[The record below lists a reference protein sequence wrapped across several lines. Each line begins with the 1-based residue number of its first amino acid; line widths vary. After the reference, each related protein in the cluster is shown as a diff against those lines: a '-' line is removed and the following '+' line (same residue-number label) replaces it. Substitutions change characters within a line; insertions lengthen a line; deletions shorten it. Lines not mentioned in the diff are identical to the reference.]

1 LSLTGLIGADA
12 VWSVSRVNAT
22 LRPRDYWTRGLLDQ
36 GTSSGCG
43 SMASGRFVLRQ
54 PMDQQQFAR
63 RSIRQPYFLYYLYDW
78 IRGSASVV
86 DQSTRGSRDFRDDWI
101 RESRSAADPLIRGT
115 NLWVNAE
122 FTSQMPVE
130 WCLERR
136 SSRRVVQNS
145 PPSDPHATLDM
156 IDEAY
161 SRARIT
167 RWREVWSSTL

>member
-1 LSLTGLIGADA
+1 MQPSGLGTTGPG
-12 VWSVSRVNAT
+12 
-22 LRPRDYWTRGLLDQ
+22 DYWTRGLLDQ

-43 SMASGRFVLRQ
+43 SMASGRFGFKTTHGSATICTSQYQAAIFSLL
-54 PMDQQQFAR
+54 FH
-63 RSIRQPYFLYYLYDW
+63 DW
-78 IRGSASVV
+78 IRGSASVA

-136 SSRRVVQNS
+136 SSRRVVQNP
-145 PPSDPHATLDM
+145 PPSDPHATLGM